1 MMPIIGITAGRRTD
15 DAALFPLNR
24 IDISVNYVNAV
35 AAAGGLAIVLPP
47 MPGTASEVLDLVD
60 GLIFS
65 GGSDLDPALF
75 GQRDVH
81 PATYGIDDDRDA
93 FELELARLAYERDL
107 PVMGICRGI
116 QSLNVALGGTLH
128 QHVPDVSAL
137 EHRQQEIGV
146 LSYNPIHPVQ
156 LDPDSFVSEVFD
168 ATTIETNSFHHQAI
182 KDLSDRFKATGWSSD
197 GLVEAVEA
205 PDRTCFFAVQW
216 HPEMM
221 VSHHLQQLTPF
232 RRLVD
237 IAASRRL
244 AATTS

>member
-1 MMPIIGITAGRRTD
+1 MKPIIGITAGRRTD

-24 IDISVNYVNAV
+24 IDISVNYANAV
-35 AAAGGLAIVLPP
+35 TAAGGLPIILPP
-47 MPGTASEVLDLVD
+47 VPGSAPDVLAIVD

-75 GQRDVH
+75 GDSEVH
-81 PATYGIDDDRDA
+81 PKTYGIDDDRDA
-93 FELELARLAYERDL
+93 FELELARLAYDRDV

-116 QSLNVALGGTLH
+116 QSVNVALGGTLH
-128 QHVPDVSAL
+128 QHVPDLSSIT
-137 EHRQQEIGV
+137 HSQQDEGV
-146 LSYNPIHPVQ
+146 LSSDPIHPVR
-156 LDPDSFVSEVFD
+156 LEAGSLLAGMYAGEAV
-168 ATTIETNSFHHQAI
+168 ETNSLHHQSINEVAGR
-182 KDLSDRFKATGWSSD
+182 LAASGWSDD

-221 VSHHLQQLTPF
+221 VSRHELQLSPFKHLIE
-232 RRLVD
+232 

-244 AATTS
+244 AIAAS